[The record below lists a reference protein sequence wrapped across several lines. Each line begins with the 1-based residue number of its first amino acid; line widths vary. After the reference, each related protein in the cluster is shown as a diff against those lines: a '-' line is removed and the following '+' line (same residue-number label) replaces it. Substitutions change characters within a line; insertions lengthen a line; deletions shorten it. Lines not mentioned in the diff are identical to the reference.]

1 MSRQVILLTA
11 LLFVMVAQ
19 AAPNNQSTLIGGSAA
34 PTPMSESH
42 ASDAGE
48 AAHSGGNTGAKEAA
62 RGGGRYGIGFEARQG
77 IGAGAQGSRGGRV
90 ERGGRGR

>member
-1 MSRQVILLTA
+1 MRFMSRQVILLTA

-19 AAPNNQSTLIGGSAA
+19 AAPTSA
-34 PTPMSESH
+34 PESH

-48 AAHSGGNTGAKEAA
+48 ATHSGGNPGVKEAV
-62 RGGGRYGIGFEARQG
+62 RGGSRYGIGFEARQG
-77 IGAGAQGSRGGRV
+77 IGAGTQGNRGGRV